1 MAAATSASSRP
12 ARSVASR
19 TADGTLVILGAE
31 SGPVD
36 LGKMLI
42 AAGWAE
48 NAPFAITWNGTTT
61 DQHTV
66 VGTLGTIGADLKAAG
81 VSLLTAHG
89 PAVAVVGEG
98 VAAQPALSWFE
109 TKPLFGWR
117 VLVPRTKEQADEVC
131 SLLRARGAVPEQV
144 PTIAVEPPRTP
155 QQMERA
161 VKGLVTGRYQWIG
174 FTSVNAVRAIRE
186 KFEEYGLDARAFAG
200 VKVAA
205 VGEQTARAL
214 REFGIMPDLVPEGE
228 QSAEGLADA
237 WPAYDDILDPINRV
251 LLPRADIATEG
262 LLSRLTE
269 LGWEA
274 EDVTAYRTVRAAPPP
289 APIREAIKGGGF
301 DAVLFTSSSTVRNLI
316 GIAGKPHA
324 VTVIAVIGPQ
334 TAKTAAEFG
343 LRVDVVAEKP
353 SVDGAGRGARGA
365 RCEPAGRG
373 HRGRR
378 AGAQAER
385 APPRSTPPDQ
395 VEPLLAARSEMTPG
409 FPVTRAR
416 RLRRSAPLRRLVAQ
430 VAVRP
435 SSLVLPLFVK
445 EGIGEPR
452 PVLSMPGVVQH
463 TRESLRKAAV
473 EAVAAGVGG
482 LILFGIPAAKDGRG
496 SSADDPDGIVQHA
509 LRDLAAEVGHDTV
522 LMADLCLDEYTDHG
536 HCGLLTQAG
545 EVDNDAT
552 LARYASIAVAQAAAG
567 VHVVAP
573 SGMMDGQVGAIR
585 AALDSAGRADVAI
598 CAYSAK
604 YASAFYGPFRDAAEC
619 APQFGD
625 RAAYQQDPAAAKD
638 GLREALLDVAEGADI
653 MMVKPALAY
662 LDVISQLAASVQLP
676 VAAYQV
682 SGEYAMVE
690 AAAANGWL
698 DRDRT
703 IMETLTAI
711 SRAGADIILTYWA
724 AEVARWLS

>member
-1 MAAATSASSRP
+1 VNPTNGKTGKQAKAAADKAAETLAPPAGWVAFVGTGPGDESLLTIRAASLIGRADLVVAAPWIGERLGHLLKPDATLADSEAQLQDPKMLIKAAKAGKLVVRLFSGDPFMFCNASADAAACAKARVPFEVVPGVSAATAVPAYAGIPLTSDATGDVRIIH
-12 ARSVASR
+12 AGEASR
-19 TADGTLVILGAE
+19 VSATDGTLAILGAE
-31 SGPVD
+31 TGPVD

-42 AAGWAE
+42 AAGWPE
-48 NAPFAITWNGTTT
+48 TAPLAITWNGTTT

-66 VGTLGTIGADLKAAG
+66 VGSLGTVAADLKAAG
-81 VSLLTAHG
+81 ISLLTASG

-131 SLLRARGAVPEQV
+131 DLLRSKGAVPEQV

-214 REFGIMPDLVPEGE
+214 RAFGIMPDLVPEGE

-237 WPAYDDILDPINRV
+237 WPAYDEVLDPINRV

-262 LLSRLTE
+262 LLARLTE

-343 LRVDVVAEKP
+343 LRVDVVADQP
-353 SVDGAGRGARGA
+353 SVAALVEALAAHGAGIR
-365 RCEPAGRG
+365 
-373 HRGRR
+373 
-378 AGAQAER
+378 
-385 APPRSTPPDQ
+385 D
-395 VEPLLAARSEMTPG
+395 
-409 FPVTRAR
+409 
-416 RLRRSAPLRRLVAQ
+416 
-430 VAVRP
+430 
-435 SSLVLPLFVK
+435 
-445 EGIGEPR
+445 
-452 PVLSMPGVVQH
+452 
-463 TRESLRKAAV
+463 AAV
-473 EAVAAGVGG
+473 EAGEPVRK
-482 LILFGIPAAKDGRG
+482 PSERRRG
-496 SSADDPDGIVQHA
+496 
-509 LRDLAAEVGHDTV
+509 
-522 LMADLCLDEYTDHG
+522 
-536 HCGLLTQAG
+536 
-545 EVDNDAT
+545 
-552 LARYASIAVAQAAAG
+552 ARRR
-567 VHVVAP
+567 
-573 SGMMDGQVGAIR
+573 IR
-585 AALDSAGRADVAI
+585 
-598 CAYSAK
+598 
-604 YASAFYGPFRDAAEC
+604 
-619 APQFGD
+619 
-625 RAAYQQDPAAAKD
+625 
-638 GLREALLDVAEGADI
+638 
-653 MMVKPALAY
+653 
-662 LDVISQLAASVQLP
+662 
-676 VAAYQV
+676 
-682 SGEYAMVE
+682 
-690 AAAANGWL
+690 
-698 DRDRT
+698 
-703 IMETLTAI
+703 
-711 SRAGADIILTYWA
+711 
-724 AEVARWLS
+724 